1 MKKIQYNLL
10 NFRVL
15 VLIFFFL
22 SGCKEKK
29 YSKDVFFD
37 KTIVLEE
44 NLESIQV
51 SPDLLL
57 EKDML
62 ITSDHLITLGANQG
76 AYFKVFDLQSL
87 DLVGEFGNEGEGP
100 EDFTMPFSSGMTVSG
115 EQLVLGDL
123 LSMRSADLNSDF
135 WSEENQ
141 FSRTAYPS
149 ELIPLNFPFLLNPNT
164 ICGQVEMSSKHITC
178 FDIKLSK
185 LTEFIDYPDFIS
197 FNDEKPYERERMFQN
212 QSRVS
217 PDGSY
222 IILTYSYIPL
232 VRIFDVK
239 SGGLK
244 EVFIKNNRDFYS
256 NNSGSNNQSALDNQ
270 LFYHN
275 VKVSNKFIYAF
286 YQEEIIE
293 DDPQSEGGLTSRS
306 LSDKEL
312 HVIDF
317 AGNAI
322 KKIKLPDWAKVFS
335 PSLDD
340 KFLYF
345 LHPEIEDQ
353 IFKFP
358 LEE

>member
-1 MKKIQYNLL
+1 MKIRNIFL
-10 NFRVL
+10 FVL
-15 VLIFFFL
+15 FF
-22 SGCKEKK
+22 SCEEMKT
-29 YSKDVFFD
+29 SKDVFFD
-37 KTIVLEE
+37 KTVVLEE
-44 NLESIQV
+44 NLKSIQV
-51 SPDLLL
+51 SPVLLL

-62 ITSDHLITLGANQG
+62 ITPDHLITLGADHG
-76 AYFKVFDLQSL
+76 AYFKVFDLQNL

-100 EDFTMPFSSGMTVSG
+100 EDFTMPFSSGMTLSG
-115 EQLVLGDL
+115 DQLVIGDL
-123 LSMRSADLNSDF
+123 LSMRSVDLKHDF
-135 WSEENQ
+135 WLEESQ

-149 ELIPLNFPFLLNPNT
+149 EMIPLNFPFLLNPNT

-178 FDIKLSK
+178 FDIKSFQFTQLV
-185 LTEFIDYPDFIS
+185 DYPDF
-197 FNDEKPYERERMFQN
+197 FVVDEKPYERERMFQN

-222 IILTYSYIPL
+222 IVLSYSYIPL
-232 VRIFDVK
+232 IRIFDIK
-239 SGGLK
+239 SGGQR
-244 EVFIKNNRDFYS
+244 EVFTKNNRDFYS
-256 NNSGSNNQSALDNQ
+256 NNSGNKNTSAMDNNL

-306 LSDKEL
+306 ISDKEL

-322 KKIKLPDWAKVFS
+322 MKIQLPDWVNVFS

-353 IFKFP
+353 VFNFSID
-358 LEE
+358 L

>member
-1 MKKIQYNLL
+1 MK
-10 NFRVL
+10 
-15 VLIFFFL
+15 
-22 SGCKEKK
+22 S
-29 YSKDVFFD
+29 SKDVFFG
-37 KTIVLEE
+37 KTVVLEE
-44 NLESIQV
+44 NLETIQV
-51 SPDLLL
+51 SPVLLL

-62 ITSDHLITLGANQG
+62 ITPDHLITLGADQG

-115 EQLVLGDL
+115 EQLVIGDL

-135 WSEENQ
+135 WSEESQ

-149 ELIPLNFPFLLNPNT
+149 EMIPLNFPFLLNPNT

-178 FDIKLSK
+178 FDIKSFQF
-185 LTEFIDYPDFIS
+185 TELVDYPDFFS
-197 FNDEKPYERERMFQN
+197 FNNEKPYERERMFQN

-222 IILTYSYIPL
+222 IVLTYSYLPL

-256 NNSGSNNQSALDNQ
+256 NNSGNKNQIAPDNQ
-270 LFYHN
+270 LFYKN

-293 DDPQSEGGLTSRS
+293 DDPQSEGGLSSRS
-306 LSDKEL
+306 ISDKEL

-317 AGNAI
+317 EGKPI
-322 KKIKLPDWAKVFS
+322 KKIILPEWANVFS

-340 KFLYF
+340 KFIYF

-358 LEE
+358 LEQ

>member
-1 MKKIQYNLL
+1 MKIRNIFL
-10 NFRVL
+10 FVL
-15 VLIFFFL
+15 FF
-22 SGCKEKK
+22 SCEEMKT
-29 YSKDVFFD
+29 SKDVFFD
-37 KTIVLEE
+37 KTFVLEE

-51 SPDLLL
+51 SPVLLL
-57 EKDML
+57 EKDIV
-62 ITSDHLITLGANQG
+62 ITPDYLITLGADQG
-76 AYFKVFDLQSL
+76 AYFKVFDMQSL
-87 DLVGEFGNEGEGP
+87 DLIGEFGNEGEGP

-115 EQLVLGDL
+115 GQLVIGDL

-135 WSEENQ
+135 WSEESQ

-149 ELIPLNFPFLLNPNT
+149 EMIPLNFPFLLKSNM
-164 ICGQVEMSSKHITC
+164 ICGQVEISSKHITC
-178 FDIKLSK
+178 FDVELSK
-185 LTEFIDYPDFIS
+185 LTEFVDYPDFFS
-197 FNDEKPYERERMFQN
+197 FNDDKPYEREIMFQN

-222 IILTYSYIPL
+222 IVFTYSYIPL
-232 VRIFDVK
+232 IRIFDVK
-239 SGGLK
+239 SKGLK
-244 EVFIKNNRDFYS
+244 EVFIKNNKDFYS
-256 NNSGSNNQSALDNQ
+256 NNSGNKNTSAMDNKL

-306 LSDKEL
+306 ISDKEL

-322 KKIKLPDWAKVFS
+322 KKIKLPDWVNVFS

-353 IFKFP
+353 IFKFS
-358 LEE
+358 LEQ

>member
-1 MKKIQYNLL
+1 MKIRN
-10 NFRVL
+10 
-15 VLIFFFL
+15 FFL
-22 SGCKEKK
+22 FVLFFSCEEMKS
-29 YSKDVFFD
+29 SKDVFFG
-37 KTIVLEE
+37 KTVVLEE

-51 SPDLLL
+51 SPVLLL

-123 LSMRSADLNSDF
+123 LSMRAADFNSDF
-135 WSEENQ
+135 WSEESR
-141 FSRTAYPS
+141 FTRTAYPS
-149 ELIPLNFPFLLNPNT
+149 EMIPLNFPFLLNPNT
-164 ICGQVEMSSKHITC
+164 ICGQVEMSSKQITC
-178 FDIKLSK
+178 FDIKSSQFSELV
-185 LTEFIDYPDFIS
+185 DYPDFLS
-197 FNDEKPYERERMFQN
+197 FNNEKPYEIERMFQN

-222 IILTYSYIPL
+222 IVLTYSYLPL

-239 SGGLK
+239 SGGQR
-244 EVFIKNNRDFYS
+244 EVFTKSNRDFYS
-256 NNSGSNNQSALDNQ
+256 NNSGSINQSALDNQ

-286 YQEEIIE
+286 YHEKVIE
-293 DDPQSEGGLTSRS
+293 DDPQSEGGLATRS
-306 LSDKEL
+306 ISNKEL
-312 HVIDF
+312 HIIDF
-317 AGNAI
+317 EGKPL
-322 KKIKLPDWAKVFS
+322 KKIILPEWANIFS

-358 LEE
+358 LEQ

>member
-1 MKKIQYNLL
+1 MKNKYVFFLA
-10 NFRVL
+10 L
-15 VLIFFFL
+15 VFGCQEKKSSDDFFF
-22 SGCKEKK
+22 EK
-29 YSKDVFFD
+29 SVG
-37 KTIVLEE
+37 LEE
-44 NLESIQV
+44 RLDSIQV
-51 SPDLLL
+51 SPVLLL

-62 ITSDHLITLGANQG
+62 ITPDHLITLGADQG
-76 AYFKVFDLQSL
+76 AYFKVFDLQGL

-115 EQLVLGDL
+115 EQLVIGDL
-123 LSMRSADLNSDF
+123 LSMRSVDLNSDF
-135 WSEENQ
+135 WSEESQ
-141 FSRTAYPS
+141 FTRTAYPS
-149 ELIPLNFPFLLNPNT
+149 EMIPLNFPFLLNQNT

-178 FDIKLSK
+178 FDVKSSQI
-185 LTEFIDYPDFIS
+185 TELVDYPDFFS
-197 FNDEKPYERERMFQN
+197 FNDDKPYERERMFQN

-222 IILTYSYIPL
+222 IVLTYSYMPL
-232 VRIFDVK
+232 IRIFDVK
-239 SGGLK
+239 SKGLK
-244 EVFIKNNRDFYS
+244 EVFIKNNKNFYS
-256 NNSGSNNQSALDNQ
+256 NESGKKNTSVMDNNL

-312 HVIDF
+312 HIIDLE
-317 AGNAI
+317 GNGI
-322 KKIKLPDWAKVFS
+322 MKIQLPDWVNVFS

-353 IFKFP
+353 VFRFS
-358 LEE
+358 LES